1 MNAKMCLVMLLVH
14 CCGAHEPF
22 PGNSPLSWIRR
33 RIFGTANNEE
43 RFVNRLATATQ
54 SLVTLMNDPVV
65 LAELNRYYTMLIRN
79 PDVSEIVD
87 SVKPSSKR
95 PSSTRLTSVASTAKP
110 PTTTTMSTP
119 SATDEPKWSI
129 NATTTPAGNS
139 STTSTNTVR
148 PVANNT
154 ASGSKDT
161 SPWKHDGTS
170 FVNTVNGVKYRFYFD
185 PSQVSRPID
194 DEARARVRRH
204 LNLVRLND
212 VDNCVSYLICE
223 MARYPLRYGT
233 LGVKVDRFF
242 RYPMWDTNSAA
253 AHYAA
258 VARHGRRYGGCRGRI
273 SSCRHP
279 IGPLFQ
285 RHYSFRYGQ

>member
-79 PDVSEIVD
+79 PDVSQIVD

-110 PTTTTMSTP
+110 STTTTMSTP
-119 SATDEPKWSI
+119 SATDELKLSI
-129 NATTTPAGNS
+129 NATTTPTGNS
-139 STTSTNTVR
+139 STTSTRTLR

-154 ASGSKDT
+154 VSGSKDT

-242 RYPMWDTNSAA
+242 RYPMWDTELCSCTL
-253 AHYAA
+253 
-258 VARHGRRYGGCRGRI
+258 RRRGTTR
-273 SSCRHP
+273 P
-279 IGPLFQ
+279 PL
-285 RHYSFRYGQ
+285 RRLPRSHL

>member
-1 MNAKMCLVMLLVH
+1 MNAKICFVMLLFH
-14 CCGAHEPF
+14 CCSAHEQF
-22 PGNSPLSWIRR
+22 PGNSPLSWLRK
-33 RIFGTANNEE
+33 RIFGTTNNEE

-65 LAELNRYYTMLIRN
+65 LAELNRYYGMLLRN
-79 PDVSEIVD
+79 PDVSKIVD
-87 SVKPSSKR
+87 SVRPPSKR
-95 PSSTRLTSVASTAKP
+95 PSSTRLTSVAPTAMP
-110 PTTTTMSTP
+110 PTTTSMSTP
-119 SATDEPKWSI
+119 SATGDPELSTTL
-129 NATTTPAGNS
+129 TTTTAGNTTVTTTTAGPVT
-139 STTSTNTVR
+139 STT
-148 PVANNT
+148 A
-154 ASGSKDT
+154 GSEDA

-170 FVNTVNGVKYRFYFD
+170 YVNTVNGIKYRFYFD
-185 PSQVSRPID
+185 PKQVSRPID

-204 LNLVRLND
+204 LNIVRFND

-223 MARYPLRYGT
+223 MSRYPLRYGS

-242 RYPMWDTNSAA
+242 RYPMWDTDSSA